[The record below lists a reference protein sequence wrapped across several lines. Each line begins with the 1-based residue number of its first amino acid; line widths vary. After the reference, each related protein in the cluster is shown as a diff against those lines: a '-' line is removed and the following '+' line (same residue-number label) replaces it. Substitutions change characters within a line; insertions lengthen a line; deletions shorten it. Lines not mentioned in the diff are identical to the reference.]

1 MDAFSSGIAV
11 QLTPRCSGHIS
22 PWSPTPDCTSR
33 LHFVDLMSVTVR
45 KTATCPDLTLVHPRL
60 IPEGHNAFVY
70 IIDGEGNF
78 AGEEADKH
86 HCLILSHEVGE
97 DGPSPALQDIS
108 GDLWNQIV
116 SCLDD

>member
-1 MDAFSSGIAV
+1 MTVCAALAGEALSAAALEGDTLAAHF
-11 QLTPRCSGHIS
+11 TMEPN
-22 PWSPTPDCTSR
+22 SR
-33 LHFVDLMSVTVR
+33 LHQ
-45 KTATCPDLTLVHPRL
+45 L

-97 DGPSPALQDIS
+97 DGLLVETTTTAVSFFIFAAKPLREPVVWQGPS
-108 GDLWNQIV
+108 
-116 SCLDD
+116 